1 MNVRSVLTCQN
12 SEGVCA
18 KCYGNDLTTNNLV
31 NVGEAVG
38 IIAAQSI
45 GEPGTQLTM
54 RTFHTGGAVE
64 DVSEA
69 RQHRILSKASGT
81 VRFRDFQPGRTVKQ
95 ERDLWVATE
104 NRANLDGP
112 AYKVQ
117 QVNHPGC
124 QLREGELLS
133 EKQYSENTERYKGF
147 DTKTWLYEV
156 TAVLDSHCRL
166 KIGQQLSQA
175 EYAKALAEYGF
186 QRFVTPHLRVTRVQ
200 HPDISAAA
208 GDLLTEEQ
216 IKQLKDEIQQG
227 FEGEWYYLDPET
239 DELVKEEDLK
249 VTSNAPLEQTDV
261 IRR

>member
-1 MNVRSVLTCQN
+1 MCSTTFNSTYGSRKGLVDTALKTAHSGYLTRRLVDVAQDVRVTTEDCHTLNSIQKFATEGGDLGFKISGRTTTEDIVHPKSGDVLVPANTIISSQMANQIDDLGIKVVKVRSVLTCQTD
-12 SEGVCA
+12 EGVCA
-18 KCYGNDLTTNNLV
+18 KCYGNDLTTNSLV

-69 RQHRILSKASGT
+69 RQHKILSKVSGT
-81 VRFRDFQPGRTVKQ
+81 VRFRDFQPERTVRQ
-95 ERDLWVATE
+95 ERDLWIATE

-147 DTKTWLYEV
+147 
-156 TAVLDSHCRL
+156 
-166 KIGQQLSQA
+166 
-175 EYAKALAEYGF
+175 
-186 QRFVTPHLRVTRVQ
+186 
-200 HPDISAAA
+200 
-208 GDLLTEEQ
+208 
-216 IKQLKDEIQQG
+216 
-227 FEGEWYYLDPET
+227 
-239 DELVKEEDLK
+239 
-249 VTSNAPLEQTDV
+249 
-261 IRR
+261 